1 MKKYIPLLILIIAI
15 IAILSYCLKN
25 SNAINL
31 PIDEEITNKV
41 PVQFPIQIEN
51 NSILNFINGKGEY
64 TTIKKGKEEQ
74 TFSFRNNSAKQVEIE
89 IIPENDSANL
99 RINQIILPNGESDG
113 QFGRKLLYDLK
124 EKGLYQIK
132 IGESLM
138 QGEPFEGKYTLKLQL
153 K

>member
-113 QFGRKLLYDLK
+113 PFGRKLLYD
-124 EKGLYQIK
+124 
-132 IGESLM
+132 
-138 QGEPFEGKYTLKLQL
+138 
-153 K
+153 

>member
-1 MKKYIPLLILIIAI
+1 MKKYIPLLILLIAI

-51 NSILNFINGKGEY
+51 NSVLNFINGKGEY
-64 TTIKKGKEEQ
+64 TTIKKGKQEQ

-99 RINQIILPNGESDG
+99 RIN
-113 QFGRKLLYDLK
+113 
-124 EKGLYQIK
+124 
-132 IGESLM
+132 
-138 QGEPFEGKYTLKLQL
+138 
-153 K
+153 